1 MTAHPKLLTIN
12 SGTGPPQILPQ
23 AAHTRLRGSGVSSN
37 FTESGN
43 VYCCWSSY
51 VKHIYRLLIQIFCKF
66 IHMTFEFLSMVQSP
80 YVIHI
85 GVHET
90 AQNYTFLKFVLLW
103 YGIDFFVIIM
113 HWPKDKPHDCMQMN
127 LDALIFLRWWRICL
141 RCFILVYEVLSR
153 CFQ

>member
-1 MTAHPKLLTIN
+1 
-12 SGTGPPQILPQ
+12 
-23 AAHTRLRGSGVSSN
+23 
-37 FTESGN
+37 
-43 VYCCWSSY
+43 
-51 VKHIYRLLIQIFCKF
+51 
-66 IHMTFEFLSMVQSP
+66 MTFEFLSMVQSP

-127 LDALIFLRWWRICL
+127 LDALI
-141 RCFILVYEVLSR
+141 V
-153 CFQ
+153 